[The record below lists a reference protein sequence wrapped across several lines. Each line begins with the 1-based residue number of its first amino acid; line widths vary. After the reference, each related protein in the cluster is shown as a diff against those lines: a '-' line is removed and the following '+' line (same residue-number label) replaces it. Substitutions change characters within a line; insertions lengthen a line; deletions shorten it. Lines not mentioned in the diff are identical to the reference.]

1 MIIDL
6 YTALKPKTL
15 INVAGKPFLE
25 LLIDQAL
32 KSGIKKMAIVTP
44 AFVSDCLET
53 LEEIA
58 MEAKE
63 EFYENGGEEF
73 HVVPCLNDD
82 IEWVKVLSRWIDEW
96 AVSKVKQQ

>member
-1 MIIDL
+1 
-6 YTALKPKTL
+6 
-15 INVAGKPFLE
+15 
-25 LLIDQAL
+25 
-32 KSGIKKMAIVTP
+32 MAIVTP

-96 AVSKVKQQ
+96 AEPSPNPTVCNSSGPGLVPN

>member
-1 MIIDL
+1 
-6 YTALKPKTL
+6 
-15 INVAGKPFLE
+15 
-25 LLIDQAL
+25 
-32 KSGIKKMAIVTP
+32 
-44 AFVSDCLET
+44 
-53 LEEIA
+53 